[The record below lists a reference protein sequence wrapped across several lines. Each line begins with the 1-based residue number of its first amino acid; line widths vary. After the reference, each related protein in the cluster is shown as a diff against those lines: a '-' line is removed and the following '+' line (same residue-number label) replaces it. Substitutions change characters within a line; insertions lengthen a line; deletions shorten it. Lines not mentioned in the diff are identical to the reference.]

1 MKHVVVLMD
10 GVADRPFA
18 GLDGRTPLQAAVTPM
33 LDRFASDGT
42 LGLFHTGVT
51 ELPMGSDVGNMAVLG
66 YDPRK
71 YYSGR
76 APLEA
81 LAQGVEMKKGEV
93 AFRANLVHVAD
104 GIMDDYSA
112 GHMSTEDGR
121 DLMKVLDKSLGGPKL
136 RFVGGIQYRHL
147 AMLKGSAFEGA
158 KCTPPHDISGQ
169 PIAEHLPKGGGG
181 KEIRQIMEDSRLLL
195 EGHEVNRERRRAGK
209 KTGNM
214 VWLWGQGKAV
224 DMPSFESRFG
234 LKGSVITAVDLMRG
248 LGKAVGLDVIEV
260 PGATGWLDSN
270 FKGKAEAALK
280 ALKKRDFVY
289 IHLEATDEAGH
300 KGDAAAKV
308 KAVELIDSVVLATLA
323 EGLKGEDYRLLVCP
337 DHATPLEA
345 RTHTSE
351 AVPYLIFDSRQATG
365 LGGRYT
371 EAEAGARGAVLTE
384 GWDLMGTFLKKS
396 PAGKA

>member
-18 GLDGRTPLQAAVTPM
+18 GLDGKTPLQAARTPC
-33 LDRFASDGT
+33 LDRLAADGS
-42 LGLFHTGVT
+42 LGLFNTGVP

-66 YDPRK
+66 YDPRR

-76 APLEA
+76 APFEA
-81 LAQGVEMKKGEV
+81 LALGVELKKGEI
-93 AFRANLVHVAD
+93 AFRANLVHVAQ
-104 GIMDDYSA
+104 GVMDDYSG
-112 GHMSTEDGR
+112 GHMDTEDGR
-121 DLMKVLDKSLGGPKL
+121 ELMKVLDKSLGSPKL
-136 RFVGGIQYRHL
+136 RFAGGTQYRHL
-147 AMLKGSAFEGA
+147 AMLKGLGFEGA
-158 KCTPPHDISGQ
+158 KCTPPHDITGQ
-169 PIAEHLPKGGGG
+169 PIAEHMPKGSGG
-181 KEIRQIMEDSRLLL
+181 KEIRQIMEDSALLL

-224 DMPSFESRFG
+224 EMPSFASRFG
-234 LKGSVITAVDLMRG
+234 LKGSMITAVDLLRG

-280 ALKKRDFVY
+280 SLKKRDFVY

-308 KAVELIDSVVLATLA
+308 KAVELIDQAVLATLV
-323 EGLKGEDYRLLVCP
+323 EGLQGQDYRLLVCP

-345 RTHTSE
+345 RTHTDE
-351 AVPYLIFDSRQATG
+351 AVPYLIYDSRKTTG

-371 EAEAGARGAVLTE
+371 EAEAAGRGPALVE
-384 GWDLMGTFLKKS
+384 GWDLMGKFLQQS
-396 PAGKA
+396 PA